1 MVKKNKNNKNSVKN
15 EAVKNEVAAPAVE
28 ELADIEA
35 AVVEDA
41 PAAEETKIE
50 ENVSAVAEADAT
62 TDNIWILTD
71 ENGEELEFEI
81 IADYEKDGNKYFAM
95 FPPEDIGD
103 EDSDIIEYVIL
114 KLAYDEEGNECLV
127 SVDDPDELD
136 DIADYFDDRFS
147 AEIDYD
153 VN

>member
-1 MVKKNKNNKNSVKN
+1 MAKKNKNNKNSVKN
-15 EAVKNEVAAPAVE
+15 EAVKNEVVTPAVE

-41 PAAEETKIE
+41 PVAVETKLE
-50 ENVSAVAEADAT
+50 ENASAVADVDAT

-81 IADYEKDGNKYFAM
+81 IADYEKNGNKYFAM
-95 FPPEDIGD
+95 FPPEDLGD

-114 KLAYDEEGNECLV
+114 KLAYDEDGNECLV

>member
-1 MVKKNKNNKNSVKN
+1 MAKKNNKNSVKN
-15 EAVKNEVAAPAVE
+15 EAVKNEVVTPAVE

-41 PAAEETKIE
+41 PVAVETKLE
-50 ENVSAVAEADAT
+50 ENASAVADVDAT

-81 IADYEKDGNKYFAM
+81 IADYEKNGNKYFAM
-95 FPPEDIGD
+95 FPPEDLGD

-114 KLAYDEEGNECLV
+114 KLAYDEDGNECLV